1 LMPGYPIYVPM
12 LSDEAQEVIGQ
23 VNPSVQ
29 DVFDILMDEGF
40 ETDNYVD
47 IFDGGPVVHAKTAL
61 LNSVR
66 NSVLTQ
72 VQIGSREPG
81 ETLWLVA
88 NTQVGDFRAGA
99 LLLAWQPGEPL
110 VLDQVLA
117 DQLCVAEGDQVRLV
131 RGD

>member
-1 LMPGYPIYVPM
+1 MPGYPIYVPM

-61 LNSVR
+61 LNTVR
-66 NSVLTQ
+66 NSALAK
-72 VQIGSREPG
+72 VQIGLPVAGDS
-81 ETLWLVA
+81 LWLVA
-88 NTQVGDFRAGA
+88 NTRVCDFRACA
-99 LLLAWQPGEPL
+99 LQLTWLPGQPL
-110 VLDQVLA
+110 VLDQATA
-117 DQLCVAEGDQVRLV
+117 DQLCVAEGDHVRLV
-131 RGD
+131 RGF